1 MEVDYYIGIEN
12 NNDYPKMVDATLICT
27 QLFRVGGGALLAHL

>member
-12 NNDYPKMVDATLICT
+12 NNDYSKMVDVTLICT
-27 QLFRVGGGALLAHL
+27 QLFRVGGRASLADL